1 MASHAKMFK
10 ETRKKMIFDY
20 LKGLKNPVN
29 ACHLAKKFDMTSKR
43 IDQLMTELAQE
54 DLVVKSKGIKNIQ
67 IPWKKTLVNYFEV
80 KEEYKT
86 FKPRKPKEKVL
97 WHNPFGIRAA

>member
-1 MASHAKMFK
+1 MSKHMKMLK
-10 ETRKKMIFDY
+10 EERKRLIFDY

-29 ACHLAKKFDMTSKR
+29 AYHLAKKFDMTSKR

-54 DLVVKSKGIKNIQ
+54 DLVVKSKGIKDIQ

-97 WHNPFGIRAA
+97 WHNPFGIRVA

>member
-1 MASHAKMFK
+1 MSKHMKMLK
-10 ETRKKMIFDY
+10 EERKKLIFDY

-29 ACHLAKKFDMTSKR
+29 AWHLAKKFDMTSKR

-54 DLVVKSKGIKNIQ
+54 DLVVKSKGIKDIQ

-86 FKPRKPKEKVL
+86 FKPRKPKQKVL
-97 WHNPFGIRAA
+97 WHNPFGIRVA

>member
-29 ACHLAKKFDMTSKR
+29 AWHLSEKFDITTKR
-43 IDQLMTELAQE
+43 VDQLMSELAAD
-54 DLVVKSKGIKNIQ
+54 DLVVKSKGIKDID
-67 IPWKKTLVNYFEV
+67 IPWKKTFVNYFEV

-86 FKPRKPKEKVL
+86 FKPRKPKQKVL

>member
-1 MASHAKMFK
+1 
-10 ETRKKMIFDY
+10 
-20 LKGLKNPVN
+20 
-29 ACHLAKKFDMTSKR
+29 
-43 IDQLMTELAQE
+43 
-54 DLVVKSKGIKNIQ
+54 VKTKGIKDIDV
-67 IPWKKTLVNYFEV
+67 PWKKTFVNYFEV

>member
-1 MASHAKMFK
+1 MLK
-10 ETRKKMIFDY
+10 EERKKLIFDY

-29 ACHLAKKFDMTSKR
+29 AWHLAKKFDMTSKR

-54 DLVVKSKGIKNIQ
+54 DLVVKSKGIKDIQ

-86 FKPRKPKEKVL
+86 FKPRKPKQKVL
-97 WHNPFGIRAA
+97 WHNPFGIRVA